1 MALSDADR
9 TVITELISL
18 HGHLVD
24 EGELGRLNEVFTDD
38 VVYDVTD
45 LGGGAIEGLAALRE
59 AALAMGENNPVGH
72 HVTNIILSPLADD
85 RVHARSKGIGVTA
98 DGRCGSVTYE
108 DTVFRGDRG
117 WRIGHRKVLARRVPL
132 GRV

>member
-1 MALSDADR
+1 MALTDADR
-9 TVITELISL
+9 TVITELIAL

-24 EGELGRLNEVFTDD
+24 DGELGRLDEVFTDD

-59 AALAMGENNPVGH
+59 AALAMGEANPVGH
-72 HVTNIILSPLADD
+72 HVTNIILTPLAGD

-108 DTVFRGDRG
+108 DTISRGDAG
-117 WRIGHRKVLARRVPL
+117 WRIGHRRVLARRVPL
-132 GRV
+132 GGR

>member
-9 TVITELISL
+9 TVITDLISL

-24 EGELGRLNEVFTDD
+24 GGELDRLDEVFTAD

-45 LGGGAIEGLAALRE
+45 LGGGAIEGLAALRA
-59 AALAMGENNPVGH
+59 AALAMGDSNPVGH
-72 HVTNIILSPLADD
+72 HVTNIILTPLADG
-85 RVHARSKGIGVTA
+85 RVHARSKGIGVTV

-108 DTVFRGDRG
+108 DTISRGDQD
-117 WRIGHRKVLARRVPL
+117 WRIAHRRVLARRVPL
-132 GRV
+132 S